1 MAAFDQARD
10 IISARERAEMLV
22 PSQPQI
28 YLGKAIK
35 AKLQQLEQR
44 LANLPVAAAR

>member
-1 MAAFDQARD
+1 
-10 IISARERAEMLV
+10 LT

-28 YLGKAIK
+28 YVGKAMK

-44 LANLPVAAAR
+44 LANLPVAATR